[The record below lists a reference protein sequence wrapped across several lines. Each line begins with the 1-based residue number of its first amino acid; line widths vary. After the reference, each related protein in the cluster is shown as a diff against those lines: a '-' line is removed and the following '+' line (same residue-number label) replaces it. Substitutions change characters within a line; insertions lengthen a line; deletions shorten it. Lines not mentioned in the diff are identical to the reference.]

1 MDSLTQVVLGAA
13 VGEAVLGRKL
23 GNRAMLWGGIA
34 GTLPDLDVLSGLV
47 TDPMS
52 ALAYHR
58 AFTHSLPFALLAGPL
73 IGWTVH
79 RLHADP
85 PGGRRWVYTLG
96 SILAFWLL
104 LTAGSFA
111 MPIPVYGVPGI
122 AAIVTAAFAGM
133 CMIVG
138 WWSLRVQHSQARNHE
153 KSRTHVNPGRGQWI
167 LLFFL
172 AIVTHPLLDCFT
184 AYGTQFFEPF
194 RATRVAW
201 NTISVVD
208 PLYTLPFLLL
218 LVLAARS
225 GRGTRERHKLNTA
238 GLLVSSAYLILTAV
252 NHFNVRN
259 VLEGTIADRNVVAQ
273 RMLQGPTLGNNLL
286 WTGLAQSGT
295 DTFYVGDYSLL
306 DKERTFEPLLRIE
319 GRHDLLAPFHGD
331 RELDILRWFSNDIYS
346 VTPVGGGRVQ
356 LNDLRY
362 GLIGDDPD
370 DPTSYLFSWQ
380 IDTTVRPVR
389 VMPESE
395 EAGTQRSERMGA
407 FFAELWD
414 RMLGE

>member
-1 MDSLTQVVLGAA
+1 MDSLTQVILGAA

-58 AFTHSLPFALLAGPL
+58 AFTHSLPFAILAGPL

-85 PGGRRWVYTLG
+85 PDKRRWIHILG
-96 SILAFWLL
+96 GVLAFWVL
-104 LTAGSFA
+104 LTVGSYA

-122 AAIVTAAFAGM
+122 AAIVTAVFAGM
-133 CMIVG
+133 CAIVG
-138 WWSLRVQHSQARNHE
+138 WWSLRVQRSRGRIHV
-153 KSRTHVNPGRGQWI
+153 KSGIHVNPKRRQWI

-194 RATRVAW
+194 AATRLAW
-201 NTISVVD
+201 NTVSVVD

-218 LVLAARS
+218 LILAARS
-225 GRGTRERHKLNTA
+225 GRGTQERRKLNTA
-238 GLLVSSAYLILTAV
+238 GLVVSSAYLLLTTV
-252 NHFNVRN
+252 NHFNVRS
-259 VLEGTIADRNVVAQ
+259 VLGDTIAAKDIVAQ
-273 RMLQGPTLGNNLL
+273 RTLQGPTLGNNLL
-286 WTGLAQSGT
+286 WTGLAQTGS
-295 DTFYVGDYSLL
+295 DTFYVGEYSLL
-306 DKERTFEPLLRIE
+306 DERRTFEPMLRID
-319 GRHDLLAPFHGD
+319 GRHDLLAPYHGD
-331 RELDILRWFSNDIYS
+331 RELDILRWFSNGIYS

-362 GLIGDDPD
+362 GLLGDDPD
-370 DPTSYLFSWQ
+370 DPTSYLFNWQ
-380 IDTTVRPVR
+380 IDTTVHPVR

-395 EAGTQRSERMGA
+395 EAQAERGERMGA
-407 FFAELWD
+407 FFGELWD